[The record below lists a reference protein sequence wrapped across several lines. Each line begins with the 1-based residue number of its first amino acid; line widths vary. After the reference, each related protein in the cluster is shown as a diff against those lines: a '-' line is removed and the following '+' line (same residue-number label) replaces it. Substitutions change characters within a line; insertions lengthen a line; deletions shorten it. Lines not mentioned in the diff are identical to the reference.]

1 MIVKLVR
8 FSSQEESTLG
18 ILYIDGDFQCFT
30 IEDEHRTE
38 KVHGQTRIPEG
49 IYQLGIRDEGGFH
62 ERYKQK
68 FRGIHKGMIEVLDV
82 PNFKYI
88 LFHIG
93 NWADPDSEGCILLG
107 NSSKQNIIGNGMV
120 IESKLAYLRVY
131 PIIMRALQKG
141 KKVFLNIET
150 IG

>member
-8 FSSQEESTLG
+8 FSSQEDSTLG
-18 ILYIDGDFQCFT
+18 LLYIDGAFQCFT
-30 IEDEHRTE
+30 IEDEFREE
-38 KVHGQTRIPEG
+38 KVHGETRIPEG
-49 IYQLGIRDEGGFH
+49 IYELGIRAEGGFH
-62 ERYKQK
+62 EQYKQR
-68 FRGIHKGMIEVLDV
+68 FRGVHKGMIEVLDV

-88 LFHIG
+88 LLHIG
-93 NWADPDSEGCILLG
+93 NWEHQSEGCLLVG
-107 NSSKQNIIGNGMV
+107 NSAKQNVTGTGMV
-120 IESKLAYLRVY
+120 LESKIAYLRVY